1 MKIIRKYKF
10 HAAHRNMG
18 LSGKCSR
25 LHGHRYEVEVVLDL
39 TWTVCGITMEFQ
51 HIDAQLNPIF
61 NSLDHYTLL
70 ESSDPISD
78 LLGSTHVIRFPFP
91 TSVEMLALYLFRECA
106 EIMGNSVFELRLKET
121 ESGTVIVNHSDM
133 KGFPK
138 K

>member
-1 MKIIRKYKF
+1 
-10 HAAHRNMG
+10 
-18 LSGKCSR
+18 
-25 LHGHRYEVEVVLDL
+25 
-39 TWTVCGITMEFQ
+39 MEFQ

-133 KGFPK
+133 KGFPLK
-138 K
+138 